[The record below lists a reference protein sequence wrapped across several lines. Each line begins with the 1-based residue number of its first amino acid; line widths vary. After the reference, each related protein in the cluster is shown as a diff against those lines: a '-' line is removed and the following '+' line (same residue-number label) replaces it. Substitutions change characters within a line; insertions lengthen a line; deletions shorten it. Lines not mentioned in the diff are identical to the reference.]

1 MTRVRDDRNV
11 ATDLWLVVILVSVAN
26 FIICFLLG
34 LIPVVGLI
42 LGYVISGL
50 ISLIYGIYETVYLYN
65 AVKDINA
72 VCSKTEDDSSDNS
85 WNYVVVLLISIIT
98 LGAYMLYWYY
108 KQGGRLHRALKAY
121 GIESEETG
129 VSYLIWRTLGFLAFG
144 NYISTYLLVKNLNKA
159 ARAYNEGK
167 SGKQSNSS
175 QTGLGDD
182 VAKALIER
190 LEKNIKGSDGSSN
203 GSNPP
208 ADRREWGEDGPT
220 QKAAMI
226 VGIKGEYAGQ
236 KIAITG
242 NDLIVMGRDGSQAN
256 LIFRS
261 EKISKAHCK
270 VQFMPNENCFY
281 VVDTSTYGVFLENG
295 KKLEKGQI
303 TKLSRGTKIV
313 LGGTEVF
320 QLK

>member
-1 MTRVRDDRNV
+1 MTRVRDDRNII
-11 ATDLWLVVILVSVAN
+11 TDLWLIQLLVSVAGGIIGF
-26 FIICFLLG
+26 FIGLFMPMAIKFIVAYIIGLL
-34 LIPVVGLI
+34 LN
-42 LGYVISGL
+42 LGYS
-50 ISLIYGIYETVYLYN
+50 IYKIVYMYN
-65 AVKDINA
+65 AVQDLNV
-72 VCSKTEDDSSDNS
+72 VCSKTENSYSENS
-85 WNYVVVLLISIIT
+85 WNYVLVCLVSAIT
-98 LGAYMLYWYY
+98 LGAYMMYWYY
-108 KQGGRLHRALKAY
+108 KQGGRLHKALKVY

-129 VSYLIWRTLGFLAFG
+129 VSYLLWRTVGILALG
-144 NYISTYLLVKNLNKA
+144 NYISLYLLVQNLNKA
-159 ARAYNEGK
+159 ARAYNEG
-167 SGKQSNSS
+167 GP
-175 QTGLGDD
+175 
-182 VAKALIER
+182 R
-190 LEKNIKGSDGSSN
+190 KGSIPEERNPIQVVVGGEEIDIEQKLGKNPVGSS
-203 GSNPP
+203 G
-208 ADRREWGEDGPT
+208 GDGVDPHT
-220 QKAAMI
+220 QKAAML
-226 VGIKGEYAGQ
+226 VGIKGQYAGQ
-236 KIAITG
+236 QIPITG

>member
-11 ATDLWLVVILVSVAN
+11 ITDLWLIQLLVCVAGGIIGFFIGLFMPMAIKFIVAYVIG
-26 FIICFLLG
+26 LL
-34 LIPVVGLI
+34 LN
-42 LGYVISGL
+42 LGYS
-50 ISLIYGIYETVYLYN
+50 IYQIVYMYN
-65 AVKDINA
+65 AVQDLNV
-72 VCSKTEDDSSDNS
+72 VCSKAENSYSENS
-85 WNYVVVLLISIIT
+85 WNYVLVCLVSAIT
-98 LGAYMLYWYY
+98 LGAYMMYWYY
-108 KQGGRLHRALKAY
+108 KQGGRLHKALKMY

-129 VSYLIWRTLGFLAFG
+129 VSYLLWRTVGILALG
-144 NYISTYLLVKNLNKA
+144 NYISLYLLVQNLNKA
-159 ARAYNEGK
+159 ARAYNEGGPK
-167 SGKQSNSS
+167 SSVIPPVVQPPVI
-175 QTGLGDD
+175 QT
-182 VAKALIER
+182 
-190 LEKNIKGSDGSSN
+190 
-203 GSNPP
+203 PP
-208 ADRREWGEDGPT
+208 VIPTPPTPPEPFPYEVDPHT
-220 QKAAMI
+220 QKAAML
-226 VGIKGEYAGQ
+226 VGIKGQYAGQ
-236 KIAITG
+236 QIPITG

>member
-1 MTRVRDDRNV
+1 M
-11 ATDLWLVVILVSVAN
+11 
-26 FIICFLLG
+26 
-34 LIPVVGLI
+34 
-42 LGYVISGL
+42 
-50 ISLIYGIYETVYLYN
+50 
-65 AVKDINA
+65 
-72 VCSKTEDDSSDNS
+72 
-85 WNYVVVLLISIIT
+85 
-98 LGAYMLYWYY
+98 
-108 KQGGRLHRALKAY
+108 
-121 GIESEETG
+121 
-129 VSYLIWRTLGFLAFG
+129 
-144 NYISTYLLVKNLNKA
+144 
-159 ARAYNEGK
+159 
-167 SGKQSNSS
+167 
-175 QTGLGDD
+175 GDD
-182 VAKALIER
+182 AAKALIER

-256 LIFRS
+256 LIFHS

>member
-11 ATDLWLVVILVSVAN
+11 ITDLWLIQLLVSVAGGIIGF
-26 FIICFLLG
+26 FIGLFMPMAIKFIVAYIIGLL
-34 LIPVVGLI
+34 LN
-42 LGYVISGL
+42 LGYS
-50 ISLIYGIYETVYLYN
+50 IYKIVYMYH
-65 AVKDINA
+65 AVQDLNV
-72 VCSKTEDDSSDNS
+72 VCSKAENSYSENS
-85 WNYVVVLLISIIT
+85 WNYVLVCLVSAIT
-98 LGAYMLYWYY
+98 LGAYMMYWYY
-108 KQGGRLHRALKAY
+108 KQGGRLHKALKVY

-129 VSYLIWRTLGFLAFG
+129 VSYLLWRTVGILALG
-144 NYISTYLLVKNLNKA
+144 NYISLYLLIQNLNKA
-159 ARAYNEGK
+159 ARAYNEGGPRK
-167 SGKQSNSS
+167 GSVSEEKKPIQVDDRGYGFNIDQNRGDNSFVPDS
-175 QTGLGDD
+175 RNTGNKGDD
-182 VAKALIER
+182 
-190 LEKNIKGSDGSSN
+190 
-203 GSNPP
+203 PH
-208 ADRREWGEDGPT
+208 T
-220 QKAAMI
+220 QKAAML
-226 VGIKGEYAGQ
+226 VGIKGQYAGQ
-236 KIAITG
+236 QIPITG

-270 VQFMPNENCFY
+270 VQFIPNENCFY

>member
-11 ATDLWLVVILVSVAN
+11 ITELLLVEILAGIVAAIL
-26 FIICFLLG
+26 FALLS
-34 LIPVVGLI
+34 LIPLVGRI
-42 LGYVISGL
+42 LGIFVAIPIIIGMLVYYYV
-50 ISLIYGIYETVYLYN
+50 YKCKV
-65 AVKDINA
+65 VRDINI
-72 VCSKTEDDSSDNS
+72 VCAKTEGNNPENS
-85 WNYVVVLLISIIT
+85 WNYVLVEIVGYFT
-98 LGAYMLYWYY
+98 MQAYIMYWYY
-108 KQGGRLHRALKAY
+108 KQGGRLHKALDSY
-121 GIESEETG
+121 GIKSEETG
-129 VSYLIWRTLGFLAFG
+129 VSYLLWRTIGRVALGTW
-144 NYISTYLLVKNLNKA
+144 ISDYLLVQNLNKA
-159 ARAYNEGK
+159 ARAYNEGGPK
-167 SGKQSNSS
+167 SIVTPSVVPPQVIMTPPTPPEPSIVPP
-175 QTGLGDD
+175 QT
-182 VAKALIER
+182 
-190 LEKNIKGSDGSSN
+190 
-203 GSNPP
+203 PP
-208 ADRREWGEDGPT
+208 DQHT
-220 QKAAMI
+220 QKAAML
-226 VGIKGEYAGQ
+226 VGIKGQYAGQ
-236 KIAITG
+236 QIPITG

>member
-11 ATDLWLVVILVSVAN
+11 ITELLLVEILAGIVAAIL
-26 FIICFLLG
+26 FALLS
-34 LIPVVGLI
+34 LIPLVGRIIGIFVAIPIIIGMLVYYYVYKCKVVR
-42 LGYVISGL
+42 
-50 ISLIYGIYETVYLYN
+50 
-65 AVKDINA
+65 DINI
-72 VCSKTEDDSSDNS
+72 VCAKTEGNNPENS
-85 WNYVVVLLISIIT
+85 WNYVLVEIVGYFT
-98 LGAYMLYWYY
+98 MQAYIMYWYY
-108 KQGGRLHRALKAY
+108 KQGGRLHKALDSY
-121 GIESEETG
+121 GIKSEETG
-129 VSYLIWRTLGFLAFG
+129 VSYLLWRTIGRVALGTW
-144 NYISTYLLVKNLNKA
+144 ISDYLLVQNLNKA
-159 ARAYNEGK
+159 ARAYNEGGPK
-167 SGKQSNSS
+167 SIVTPSVVPPQVIMTPPTPPEPSIVPP
-175 QTGLGDD
+175 QT
-182 VAKALIER
+182 
-190 LEKNIKGSDGSSN
+190 
-203 GSNPP
+203 PP
-208 ADRREWGEDGPT
+208 DQHT
-220 QKAAMI
+220 QKAAML
-226 VGIKGEYAGQ
+226 VGIKGQYAGQ
-236 KIAITG
+236 QIPITG